1 VLRVVLSFVYSV
13 SVVRRFVQPSRGS
26 AGRRGLSPCLL
37 GHPRGLKTT
46 STH

>member
-1 VLRVVLSFVYSV
+1 MLRVVLSFVYSV